1 MHVQLE
7 LIITKLKVYASAAD
21 QTAYH
26 AVHQLNATHAV
37 HQLNATHAVLEQ
49 LFLKV
54 KIFATIH
61 VLQVSTMK
69 FKTTMDIVEN
79 AILHVLHAQVLLH
92 LTV

>member
-7 LIITKLKVYASAAD
+7 LIITKLKVYASAVD
-21 QTAYH
+21 QIAY
-26 AVHQLNATHAV
+26 HAV

-69 FKTTMDIVEN
+69 FKTTKDIAEN
-79 AILHVLHAQVLLH
+79 AILHVQHAQVLLH
-92 LTV
+92 PTV